1 MKEKRGRERKGV
13 YVPRKKSLN
22 MKNIIKE
29 ARRAGLLGMDRAG
42 GW

>member
-1 MKEKRGRERKGV
+1 MKENCGRERKGV
-13 YVPRKKSLN
+13 YVIRKNRN
-22 MKNIIKE
+22 MKKVIEK